1 MLPRYNYIDNTNAP
15 TSPIQCH
22 VTPISFSKRAK
33 LTSLQSRQLPN
44 ASLATSPSMS
54 SYIHFFPWQ
63 FTCKLQEHSTSH
75 HGINRQTQEV
85 THKPN
90 MQTPVPLSSWP
101 GNYVAQKS
109 QVALDSVPPVYS
121 AGNNLCQASQD
132 TFSGHCK
139 TRITSCATPYA
150 NSMTLLRNIAVAAL
164 RDSHVY
170 NYCRAYSL
178 IPFLLLMETSFRA

>member
-1 MLPRYNYIDNTNAP
+1 VSRDPYLLLEKGKTDKLAEPST
-15 TSPIQCH
+15 
-22 VTPISFSKRAK
+22 AK
-33 LTSLQSRQLPN
+33 CVARDVPFDVELHTLS
-44 ASLATSPSMS
+44 
-54 SYIHFFPWQ
+54 PWQ

-132 TFSGHCK
+132 TFSRHFK